1 MKYLKE
7 LTDLQYSHT
16 WATWNVA
23 SVIFPPVFTQLK
35 SYLLIKCSALN
46 IRKGW
51 VELLMWEIKT
61 WCVTVDMMD
70 CGAAVA
76 QVLSSV
82 RSRINP
88 HIQATLNLPSRTQ
101 QVLRWQFSPLKPA
114 FYLPILFNPGY
125 VTTRF
130 AALSASILIN
140 CRAGRC
146 LHQIW
151 LNASIAVP
159 SDGLMIDFMLF
170 LWSASDLC
178 GAQCAASGVF
188 NVLML
193 SEKYEV
199 KEWRAP
205 SGCM

>member
-1 MKYLKE
+1 M
-7 LTDLQYSHT
+7 
-16 WATWNVA
+16 
-23 SVIFPPVFTQLK
+23 
-35 SYLLIKCSALN
+35 
-46 IRKGW
+46 
-51 VELLMWEIKT
+51 
-61 WCVTVDMMD
+61 
-70 CGAAVA
+70 
-76 QVLSSV
+76 
-82 RSRINP
+82 
-88 HIQATLNLPSRTQ
+88 
-101 QVLRWQFSPLKPA
+101 
-114 FYLPILFNPGY
+114 PILFNPGY

-193 SEKYEV
+193 SEKYKV